1 MPLLIVSLKG
11 QISQKKV
18 RIRNILVI
26 YILCQLT
33 CTYNVARHYMHRF
46 QGSCADELLINNPIP
61 DL

>member
-18 RIRNILVI
+18 RIRNFLVF

-33 CTYNVARHYMHRF
+33 CTYNVARHCMGF